1 MFKGFTWVNDGTR
14 RRPTIADVSKAVG
27 IKFQILIKKW
37 DILTSAF
44 GHDVLLSITKA
55 FTEMTESLVAIRM

>member
-1 MFKGFTWVNDGTR
+1 MIELDAGQL
-14 RRPTIADVSKAVG
+14 IADVSKAVG
-27 IKFQILIKKW
+27 MKFQILIKKW

-44 GHDVLLSITKA
+44 GHDVLLCCRSLKA